1 MTDDATRR
9 AILLADLDLDRQLG
23 IEFGALDR
31 PLVPPSSRVRYV
43 DHLDTAGLQHKYAGH
58 DHVDP
63 DRIVSVDVVLDGRP
77 LVELLAGERID
88 YVIASHVAEHVPDL
102 VGWLTDLRTLLAPH
116 GTIRLALPDLR
127 FTFDLARRP
136 TALAEVV
143 AAWAVRADR
152 PQPHQVLEAQLLLQQ
167 VDAGEA
173 WRTPFT
179 PVEPDRDALRRA
191 TDLARAVA
199 EHGTYQDGHCWTFT
213 PWSFADLMRQLVVL
227 ELTDLGCERLEHT
240 RPGQLE
246 FFVILRPM
254 GADEARSSW
263 VAALATVEAID
274 ATLPPHVRTAS
285 GRESSSGGEAALAAL
300 QAQVTDLQAQLDAV
314 HTSRAWRVFEPYRR
328 ARRAIARTSRGAR
341 PV

>member
-1 MTDDATRR
+1 VTDDATRR
-9 AILLADLDLDRQLG
+9 AILLAELDLDRQLG

-31 PLVPPSSRVRYV
+31 PLVPPSSRIRYV
-43 DHLDTAGLQHKYAGH
+43 DHLDRAGLQLKYAGH
-58 DHVDP
+58 DHVDA
-63 DRIVSVDVVLDGRP
+63 DRIVPVDVVLDGRP

-102 VGWLTDLRTLLAPH
+102 VGWLTDLRTMLAPH

-179 PVEPDRDALRRA
+179 PVEPDLDALRRA

-213 PWSFADLMRQLVVL
+213 PWSFADLMRQLVAL
-227 ELTDLGCERLEHT
+227 ELTDLGCARLEHT

-246 FFVILRPM
+246 F
-254 GADEARSSW
+254 
-263 VAALATVEAID
+263 
-274 ATLPPHVRTAS
+274 LPPHVRTAS
-285 GRESSSGGEAALAAL
+285 RREASVGGDEALAAL